1 MLSDDTRLVERVLQH
16 IAEIGTGTCSITDAS
31 IAAEADP
38 TVQQIL
44 AGLLMLHE
52 DLQYAQQ
59 RQSALLDELRDAVH
73 ARDEFLS
80 IASHELRTPITTL
93 TLQIDGLSRMLHD
106 HVPAATPEKVSR
118 RLEIT
123 RRQVDRLAALV
134 STLVDVSRITSG
146 KVQLTRQLA
155 DLVEVIRSVAERFG
169 EEAVAQRFDAGVR
182 ATGPDLGQLR
192 RVARSTRC

>member
-16 IAEIGTGTCSITDAS
+16 IAEIGTGACSITDGS
-31 IAAEADP
+31 IAAESDS

-59 RQSALLDELRDAVH
+59 RQSTLLDELRDAVH

-106 HVPAATPEKVSR
+106 QSR
-118 RLEIT
+118 R
-123 RRQVDRLAALV
+123 RRRKGVGAGWRSPGGRSIAWRRWCRRW
-134 STLVDVSRITSG
+134 STSRAS
-146 KVQLTRQLA
+146 RP
-155 DLVEVIRSVAERFG
+155 ERC
-169 EEAVAQRFDAGVR
+169 
-182 ATGPDLGQLR
+182 
-192 RVARSTRC
+192 S